1 MRLVKKPK
9 SAPSVL
15 PSITSEN
22 QWMEIKRGSDKKH
35 IWKVGINAREEI
47 LYKVGEG
54 GKALEE
60 HLRLIWHPGK
70 FKEWKK

>member
-1 MRLVKKPK
+1 
-9 SAPSVL
+9 
-15 PSITSEN
+15 
-22 QWMEIKRGSDKKH
+22 MEIKRGSDKKH